1 MSRSG
6 SVSERDEVSILEK
19 RVYDQDQLLRISK
32 ALNSELDLNS
42 LIESV
47 LDLCLA
53 QVQTVQ
59 IGIYLYPELDSR
71 KFMLHDHYIG
81 FTVKSPTDFVISEKN
96 SMIRYIQ
103 ENGNHFKLSQL
114 KKIAPEMDKVFQN
127 TAQNLSLL
135 NKNLLLIPMKNKQKI
150 NGIIVL
156 GARSVAE
163 PYSDN
168 DIEFLNDLAAIAA
181 VAVENARLYKLAT
194 VDIMTKL
201 KVHHFFQMKL
211 RENIEACK
219 KHDRENFSI
228 FLTDID
234 HFKKFNDTYGHQL
247 GDLVLKEVARVLRE
261 ACRDSDIPCRYGG
274 EEFAVILPNTNI
286 LEAFASAERI
296 RHSVE
301 KLEVPNPSDVG
312 DDVLK
317 VTISIGVAEYNAAID
332 EEPRMLV
339 ERSDKALYKAKRAG
353 RNQVVKS
360 I

>member
-6 SVSERDEVSILEK
+6 KASERDELSILEK
-19 RVYDQDQLLRISK
+19 RVYDQNQLLRISR
-32 ALNSELDLNS
+32 ALNSELNLNS
-42 LIESV
+42 LIESI

-59 IGIYLYPELDSR
+59 AAIYLYPELDSHE
-71 KFMLHDHYIG
+71 FMLHYHYIG
-81 FTVKSPTDFVISEKN
+81 FSIKNPADFVIPEK
-96 SMIRYIQ
+96 SSIIRYI
-103 ENGNHFKLSQL
+103 EESGNHFKLPQL
-114 KKIAPEMDKVFQN
+114 KKIAPEMDRVFQN
-127 TAQNLSLL
+127 TIQHLSLL

-156 GARSVAE
+156 GARSVVE

-168 DIEFLNDLAAIAA
+168 DIEFMDDLAGIAA

-201 KVHHFFQMKL
+201 KVHHFFQVKL
-211 RENIEACK
+211 RENMEACK
-219 KHDRENFSI
+219 KHDKANFAI

-247 GDLVLKEVARVLRE
+247 GDLVLKEVARVLMD

-274 EEFAVILPNTNI
+274 EEFAVILPDTNI
-286 LEAFASAERI
+286 LEAFASAERV
-296 RHSVE
+296 RHAVE
-301 KLEVPNPSDVG
+301 ELEVLNTSDVG
-312 DDVLK
+312 GDTLK
-317 VTISIGVAEYNAAID
+317 VTISIGVAEYNPAID
-332 EEPRMLV
+332 KEPRMLV
-339 ERSDKALYKAKRAG
+339 ERSDKALYRAKRAG